1 MQSAFEWLTALDLA
15 SDKEKTMRPL
25 QDRDR
30 RGFTLMEILVVV
42 AIIAVLVAIA
52 IPVLSGELAKT
63 RVAANKANIR
73 NAKAAAAAQ
82 YYTDEAAGLFPN
94 ATSHAYYYYD
104 TKTGARDLSKTES
117 PSNYQSTYGKP
128 AYDTALKGEV
138 CSFIIVYV
146 APNAGEKGANIQT
159 SPYYTD
165 EGGDVP
171 QKTKGGGGK
180 DNYFG
185 PEPGN

>member
-1 MQSAFEWLTALDLA
+1 
-15 SDKEKTMRPL
+15 MRPL

-42 AIIAVLVAIA
+42 AIIAVLVVIA

-73 NAKAAAAAQ
+73 SAKAAAAAQ
-82 YYTDEAAGLFPN
+82 YYTDEAAGKFPN

-104 TKTGARDLSKTES
+104 TKTGALDLSKTTF
-117 PSNYQSTYGKP
+117 PSNYQSSYGTQ
-128 AYDTALKGEV
+128 AYQTALEGEV

-146 APNAGEKGANIQT
+146 APNAGEKGATIQT
-159 SPYYTD
+159 SPYYID
-165 EGGDVP
+165 GSDAP

>member
-1 MQSAFEWLTALDLA
+1 MTRFFRECTNRSCTRGRNRQATRTCLDR
-15 SDKEKTMRPL
+15 T
-25 QDRDR
+25 
-30 RGFTLMEILVVV
+30 TV
-42 AIIAVLVAIA
+42 A
-52 IPVLSGELAKT
+52 GK
-63 RVAANKANIR
+63 
-73 NAKAAAAAQ
+73 
-82 YYTDEAAGLFPN
+82 FPN
-94 ATSHAYYYYD
+94 AISHAYYHYD
-104 TKTGARDLSKTES
+104 TKTGALDLSKTES